1 MERQTPNLHKGKT
14 KNLSKKLFFKIISNC
29 ERERNKYLLLSR
41 AETAAKRGAT
51 LMPARSK
58 PKKMERNWW
67 SQNMA
72 LKWSSHVLERVAG
85 AVVESL

>member
-1 MERQTPNLHKGKT
+1 MKEKGT
-14 KNLSKKLFFKIISNC
+14 ST
-29 ERERNKYLLLSR
+29 LLLAR
-41 AETAAKRGAT
+41 AESAAKRGLT
-51 LMPARSK
+51 LAPARSK
-58 PKKMERNWW
+58 SKKMERNWW